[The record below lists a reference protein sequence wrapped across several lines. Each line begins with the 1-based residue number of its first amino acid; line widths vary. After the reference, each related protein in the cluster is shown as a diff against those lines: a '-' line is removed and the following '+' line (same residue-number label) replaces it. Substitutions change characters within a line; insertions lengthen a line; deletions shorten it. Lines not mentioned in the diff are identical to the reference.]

1 MIGMTI
7 DPSELA
13 KLDEPIRPGG
23 IFYRL
28 NDDKSYSLCS
38 VQVDELRD
46 PERGPL
52 LEKIFRELH
61 EQGKL
66 FIVRNRPWKHVTKL

>member
-1 MIGMTI
+1 MTGFTI
-7 DPSELA
+7 DPTELA

-23 IFYRL
+23 ILYRL
-28 NDDKSYSLCS
+28 NDDGSYSTCC
-38 VQVDELRD
+38 VYADELRD

-66 FIVRNRPWKHVTKL
+66 FIVRNRPWKHVTK